1 MRKPTLDLKCLS
13 CHHLFIIVPSS
24 SLHLLPA
31 VCFPTIA
38 PIRFIRILNT
48 ITCANN
54 IGMLRIKVTQQQE
67 PIIPL
72 EVMMLL
78 INLPRTKD
86 VKSIVMQRLVLDP
99 A

>member
-1 MRKPTLDLKCLS
+1 
-13 CHHLFIIVPSS
+13 
-24 SLHLLPA
+24 
-31 VCFPTIA
+31 
-38 PIRFIRILNT
+38 
-48 ITCANN
+48 
-54 IGMLRIKVTQQQE
+54 MLRIKVTQQQE

-86 VKSIVMQRLVLDP
+86 VKSIVMQRLVLEP